1 MTFGAGPQK
10 TQNDRVAILPPIKWK
25 YSWLHGW
32 KPSPLGTENFKAA
45 LLKVVGVGSK
55 TTLSRFLVVIVRE
68 ATITFALVPWTMAKE
83 DTALNTGFLTQGLP

>member
-1 MTFGAGPQK
+1 M
-10 TQNDRVAILPPIKWK
+10 
-25 YSWLHGW
+25 
-32 KPSPLGTENFKAA
+32 GTENFKAA
-45 LLKVVGVGSK
+45 LLKVAGVGSK